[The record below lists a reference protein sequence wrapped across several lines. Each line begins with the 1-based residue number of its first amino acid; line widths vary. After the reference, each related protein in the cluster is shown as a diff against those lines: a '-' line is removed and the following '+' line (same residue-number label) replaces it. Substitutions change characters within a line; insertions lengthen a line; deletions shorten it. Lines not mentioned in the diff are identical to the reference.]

1 MPYLIT
7 RLYCQL
13 FVAAI
18 CLFTAI
24 TATGAET
31 EKTFRVCADPKNPPF
46 SDRQGNGFENKIA
59 EMFAKELGQ
68 SVEYTWFPQRIGF
81 IRNTLKAK
89 KFPDKE
95 VYKCDVVMG
104 VPTGY
109 ELTLTTEPYYRS
121 TYVLVYAKN
130 RGWDDIKSPNDV
142 LNLDAARKEK
152 LRIAMFD
159 RGPGTAWIVNNGL
172 VDQGVPYQSMSG
184 DPDTNTAMTIE
195 KDLKAG
201 VIDMAILW
209 GPIAGYLLSNS
220 EPGTFAALPMQS
232 VPGLKFDFP
241 ISMGVRYGNK
251 ARRDR
256 LNRLIADKSDEIK
269 AILVEY
275 NVPSVDENG
284 RLISDLPH

>member
-7 RLYCQL
+7 RLFCRL
-13 FVAAI
+13 FVVAL
-18 CLFTAI
+18 CLFTVI
-24 TATGAET
+24 TAAGAET

-46 SDRQGNGFENKIA
+46 SDRQGKGFENRIA
-59 EMFAKELGQ
+59 EMFARELGLT
-68 SVEYTWFPQRIGF
+68 VEYTWFPQRIGF

-95 VYKCDVVMG
+95 IYKCDVVMG
-104 VPTGY
+104 VPAGY

-121 TYVLVYAKN
+121 TYLLVVAKN

-142 LNLDAARKEK
+142 LNLDAARKDK

-172 VDQGVPYQSMSG
+172 VDQGVPYQSMTG
-184 DPDTNTAMTIE
+184 DPETNTAMTIE

-201 VIDMAILW
+201 KIDMAILW
-209 GPIAGYLLSNS
+209 GPMAGYLFSNS
-220 EPGTFAALPMQS
+220 EPGTFVALPMQS

-241 ISMGVRYGNK
+241 ISMGVRYGDK
-251 ARRDR
+251 AGRDR
-256 LNRLIADKSDEIK
+256 LNRLIADKSDAIK

-275 NVPSVDENG
+275 NVPLVDENG

>member
-1 MPYLIT
+1 MPYLSM
-7 RLYCQL
+7 RLYCRSI
-13 FVAAI
+13 VAAI
-18 CLFTAI
+18 ALLFAA

-31 EKTFRVCADPKNPPF
+31 EQSFRVCADPKNPPF

-59 EMFAKELGQ
+59 ELFAKELGQ

-95 VYKCDVVMG
+95 IYKCDVVMG
-104 VPTGY
+104 VPSGY

-142 LNLDAARKEK
+142 LKLDAARKEK

-172 VDQGVPYQSMSG
+172 VDQGVPYQSMTG

-195 KDLKAG
+195 KDLNKG

-209 GPIAGYLLSNS
+209 GPIAGYLLSNNDS
-220 EPGTFAALPMQS
+220 GTFAAFPMQS

-241 ISMGVRYGNK
+241 ISMGVRYGDK

-256 LNRLIADKSDEIK
+256 LNRLIAGNTDEIK
-269 AILVEY
+269 SILVEY
-275 NVPSVDENG
+275 NVPLIDENG

>member
-1 MPYLIT
+1 MPHLIT
-7 RLYCQL
+7 RLYCRL
-13 FVAAI
+13 FVVTI
-18 CLFTAI
+18 CLFTVI
-24 TATGAET
+24 TIAGAET

-59 EMFAKELGQ
+59 ELFAKELGQ
-68 SVEYTWFPQRIGF
+68 TVAYTWFPQRIGF

-89 KFPDKE
+89 KVPDKDI
-95 VYKCDVVMG
+95 YKCDVVMG
-104 VPTGY
+104 VPAGY

-130 RGWDDIKSPNDV
+130 RGWDDIKSPNGV

-172 VDQGVPYQSMSG
+172 VDQGVPYQSMTG
-184 DPDTNTAMTIE
+184 DPDTNSAMTIE
-195 KDLKAG
+195 KDLQAG
-201 VIDMAILW
+201 AIDMAIVW

-220 EPGTFAALPMQS
+220 EPGSFAALPMQS

-241 ISMGVRYGNK
+241 MSMGVRHADK
-251 ARRDR
+251 AGRDR
-256 LNRLIADKSDEIK
+256 LNRLIADKADEIK

-275 NVPSVDENG
+275 NVPLVDANG